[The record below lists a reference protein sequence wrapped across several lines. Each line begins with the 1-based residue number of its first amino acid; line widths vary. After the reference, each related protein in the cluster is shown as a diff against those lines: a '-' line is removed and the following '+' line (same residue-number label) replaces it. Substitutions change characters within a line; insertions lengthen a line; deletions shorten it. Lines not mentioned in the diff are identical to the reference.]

1 MSKSYSIGDLMSIYY
16 EIEFASVDDA
26 ALPDFSAKHNRKMA
40 KAFDVFAKNRAQ
52 LYTGSTAKYTK
63 RPLSLR
69 KRLIIAA
76 IIIVFLAF
84 ITGGV
89 IAFISDSFRGT
100 VYNDHTYIFAFD
112 IGDSP
117 STIEKQ
123 YTLSVLPEGYQQYEH
138 TISDVDL
145 FTAYKNDNGKEF
157 VFTQTVKSEYNSY
170 INTDGFTIEEVIING
185 CNGLCVEFARETGT
199 STLVIWDSKDY
210 ILELHGNFAKEE
222 LINLANSN
230 EINGF

>member
-16 EIEFASVDDA
+16 EREFASVDDA
-26 ALPDFSAKHNRKMA
+26 VLSGFSAKHNRKMK

-100 VYNDHTYIFAFD
+100 VYNDHTYIFSFD

-117 STIEKQ
+117 STIEEQ
-123 YTLSVLPEGYQQYEH
+123 YTLSIAPRGYELYEVV
-138 TISDVDL
+138 TSDCSISTEYRDSVDHS
-145 FTAYKNDNGKEF
+145 F

-185 CNGLCVEFARETGT
+185 CDGLCVEFARETGT
-199 STLVIWDSKDY
+199 STLVIWDGEDY